1 VKYLLRP
8 HVAVSRPLAK
18 NPTKLDQIQLPLI
31 LMNRMLPTVKVGRME
46 KRMGHSGKL
55 DLILEDLKVEV
66 EPSASQDRKGLVM
79 GAVEVVVATVGI
91 ARTLAR

>member
-1 VKYLLRP
+1 
-8 HVAVSRPLAK
+8 
-18 NPTKLDQIQLPLI
+18 
-31 LMNRMLPTVKVGRME
+31 ME